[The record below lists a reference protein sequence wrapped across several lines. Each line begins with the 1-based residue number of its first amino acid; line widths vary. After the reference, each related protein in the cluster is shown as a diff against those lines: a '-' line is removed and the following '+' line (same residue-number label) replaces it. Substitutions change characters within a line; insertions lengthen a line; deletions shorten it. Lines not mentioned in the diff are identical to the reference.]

1 MLFLFIFFFSNLILK
16 LCGESKEIDEQV
28 IGELEKDIEMV
39 NSKKKKEGNFF
50 EITRSKNEKDKLFI
64 EILGKKESLT
74 YGISFLFEVQISN
87 NYDKEVVKMR
97 SLTPIHFPLIIEKRI
112 GFYITPYNDL
122 PTTLFKNNS
131 DSFFERL
138 MNKFQRINLVG
149 IENEFLDFQKEIFER
164 EKKNF
169 YVGWK
174 PQFIS
179 YYQESVQ
186 SEIKSLFISFTFLKK
201 FDENNEKK
209 TNLSFLPRSIVNLIA
224 NQLVF
229 HSFNVSSK

>member
-1 MLFLFIFFFSNLILK
+1 MPN
-16 LCGESKEIDEQV
+16 ESEEVDEQV
-28 IGELEKDIEMV
+28 IEELEKDIEMV
-39 NSKKKKEGNFF
+39 KNSMEKNYFF

-224 NQLVF
+224 NQLIF
-229 HSFNVSSK
+229 HSFLKK

>member
-1 MLFLFIFFFSNLILK
+1 MNEK
-16 LCGESKEIDEQV
+16 LERH
-28 IGELEKDIEMV
+28 IEDLH
-39 NSKKKKEGNFF
+39 KIKEGNFF

-64 EILGKKESLT
+64 EILGSKESLT
-74 YGISFLFEVQISN
+74 YGISFLFEVQINN
-87 NYDKEVVKMR
+87 NYGEETVKIK
-97 SLTPIHFPLIIEKRI
+97 SLTPIHFPLIN
-112 GFYITPYNDL
+112 ND
-122 PTTLFKNNS
+122 
-131 DSFFERL
+131 R
-138 MNKFQRINLVG
+138 RVG
-149 IENEFLDFQKEIFER
+149 IYGRYRHDNSVRFFSDNLSSLYLEIRKNFSPNDFDSVANREIFFDEEKFER

-224 NQLVF
+224 NQLIF
-229 HSFNVSSK
+229 HSFLKK